1 MIAYREGFLMAQD
14 TRRAFDERDVGLLT
28 RVLAH
33 VPNGAEVAYAAKRA
47 RERAKYPITGYEG
60 LVALLDDGKVAR
72 FGDREVT
79 GDAIKRYVPKEFF
92 PLDDEDDLIAK
103 LLIAFDRAEIEH
115 SKQTVPRPRR

>member
-1 MIAYREGFLMAQD
+1 
-14 TRRAFDERDVGLLT
+14 
-28 RVLAH
+28 
-33 VPNGAEVAYAAKRA
+33 
-47 RERAKYPITGYEG
+47 
-60 LVALLDDGKVAR
+60 VALLDDGKVAR

>member
-1 MIAYREGFLMAQD
+1 MAQD
-14 TRRAFDERDVGLLT
+14 ARTPFDEHDAALLA
-28 RVLAH
+28 RVLDH

-47 RERAKYPITGYEG
+47 RERAKYPITGHDG

-72 FGDREVT
+72 FRDREVT
-79 GDAIKRYVPKEFF
+79 ADAIKRYVPKEFF
-92 PLDDEDDLIAK
+92 PFDDEDDLIAK